1 MKTALLLISI
11 LMIVLISSC
20 GQNKSGHLMSHP
32 LEKVVVLSIGQQ
44 NNQTEMIRYKVKRI
58 NTNTVDFI
66 LKQSG
71 FSVGD
76 TLLYHFP

>member
-1 MKTALLLISI
+1 MKTTLLLISI
-11 LMIVLISSC
+11 LMMVLVSC
-20 GQNKSGHLMSHP
+20 QSKSGHLMSQP

-44 NNQTEMIRYKVKRI
+44 NNQTVMIRYKVKRI

-76 TLLYHFP
+76 TLLYRFP